1 MEIMISLGYHK
12 ILLAFLLAFS
22 VCLIIGPVTIKLM
35 QKLKFG
41 QQVRDDGPASHL
53 KKQNVPTMGGIMMVI
68 AIGVCAV
75 VFRFK
80 GAALVATLATVGY
93 GIIGFLDDFIKIYKK
108 RSLGL
113 RAYQKIIGQLGIALI
128 AAWYGYKNLSSAIY
142 VPFKGY
148 VDMGVWYIP
157 FAVFVILAIVN
168 GENLAD
174 GLDGLASRMTLV
186 QGTTLALIIPLA
198 TFLITTQEQAEVFNE
213 QKLML
218 AILASSMA
226 GSCLGFLR
234 FNTYPARIFMGDTGA
249 LALGGCLA
257 MCALY
262 SRTALLLPVMCIM
275 LVLTCVSVILQVGSY
290 KLRHGKRIFKMAP
303 LHHHYELLGYHET
316 TVTSMYTLI
325 TVVACI
331 ISVLLAYK
339 I

>member
-1 MEIMISLGYHK
+1 MFEALI
-12 ILLAFLLAFS
+12 AFLIAFLI
-22 VCLIIGPVTIKLM
+22 CLIIGPFIIKLM

-68 AIGVCAV
+68 AIGICALI
-75 VFRFK
+75 FKFK
-80 GAALVATLATVGY
+80 GSALVATLATVGY
-93 GIIGFLDDFIKIYKK
+93 GLIGFLDDFIKIYKK

-113 RAYQKIIGQLGIALI
+113 RAYQKIVGQFGIALI
-128 AAWYGYKNLSSAIY
+128 VAWYGYKTIGGQVFVPFMDNTVELGIWY
-142 VPFKGY
+142 VPFA
-148 VDMGVWYIP
+148 M
-157 FAVFVILAIVN
+157 FVILAIVN
-168 GENLAD
+168 GVNLAD

-186 QGTTLALIIPLA
+186 EGIALSAIILLTGTAFNNSDALSLAVLSA
-198 TFLITTQEQAEVFNE
+198 A
-213 QKLML
+213 
-218 AILASSMA
+218 MA

-257 MCALY
+257 ICALY
-262 SRTALLLPVMCIM
+262 SKMALLLPIMCIM
-275 LVLTCVSVILQVGSY
+275 LVLTCLSVILQVGSF

-325 TVVACI
+325 TIVAC
-331 ISVLLAYK
+331 VLSLLIVSIK

>member
-1 MEIMISLGYHK
+1 MLQSII
-12 ILLAFLLAFS
+12 AFLTAFLIC
-22 VCLIIGPVTIKLM
+22 VIIGPVIIKLM

-68 AIGVCAV
+68 AIGICAF

-80 GAALVATLATVGY
+80 GSALVATLATVGY
-93 GIIGFLDDFIKIYKK
+93 GLIGFLDDFIKIYKK

-113 RAYQKIIGQLGIALI
+113 RAYQKIVGQFGIALI
-128 AAWYGYKNLSSAIY
+128 VAWYGYTTIGSEIFI
-142 VPFKGY
+142 PFIDNVELGI
-148 VDMGVWYIP
+148 WYIP
-157 FAVFVILAIVN
+157 FAMFVIIAIVN
-168 GENLAD
+168 GVNLSD
-174 GLDGLASRMTLV
+174 GLDGLASKMTLV
-186 QGTTLALIIPLA
+186 EGITLCAIILLTGSALYNSEA
-198 TFLITTQEQAEVFNE
+198 TNIAVLS
-213 QKLML
+213 
-218 AILASSMA
+218 ASMSGA
-226 GSCLGFLR
+226 CLGFLR

-257 MCALY
+257 ICALY
-262 SRTALLLPVMCIM
+262 SKMALLMPVMCIM
-275 LVLTCVSVILQVGSY
+275 LVVTCVSVILQVGSF

-325 TVVACI
+325 TVVACA
-331 ISVLLAYK
+331 ISLLIVAIK

>member
-1 MEIMISLGYHK
+1 MFGKELCVIY
-12 ILLAFLLAFS
+12 AFLLAFA
-22 VCLIIGPVTIKLM
+22 VCLVIGPITIKLM

-68 AIGVCAV
+68 AIGVCAL
-75 VFRFK
+75 VFKFK
-80 GAALVATLATVGY
+80 GAALVATLATIGY

-113 RAYQKIIGQLGIALI
+113 RAYQKIIGQFGIALI
-128 AAWYGYKNLSSAIY
+128 VAWYGYKNLGADVY
-142 VPFKGY
+142 VPFLGE
-148 VDMGVWYIP
+148 VNFGIWYIP
-157 FAVFVILAIVN
+157 FAMFVILAIVN

-186 QGTTLALIIPLA
+186 QGITLAAMIIILMN
-198 TFLITTQEQAEVFNE
+198 T
-213 QKLML
+213 KLMDKEAAKEEQLQL
-218 AILASSMA
+218 ALLSASMA

-249 LALGGCLA
+249 LALGGCMA
-257 MCALY
+257 VCALY
-262 SRTALLLPVMCIM
+262 SKTALLLPVMCIM

-325 TVVACI
+325 TIIACALTLI
-331 ISVLLAYK
+331 LTYQI
-339 I
+339 